1 MPTPRR
7 QAKSIKATPTEP
19 THSRTLSETLV
30 LTETTE
36 PLGATVIK
44 ADQTHPIAVQQRRD
58 ALALQKAEEGA
69 RRGARFSGG
78 HPRKRGVLWHV
89 LAEIVVSPE
98 FQNASWLPI
107 MREAARRLDG
117 TIVALNPDNSD
128 RRLYYHDSSIS
139 WRAFQAL
146 LSKVRRALKKA

>member
-1 MPTPRR
+1 MRTPRR
-7 QAKSIKATPTEP
+7 RSKSTKATPTEP
-19 THSRTLSETLV
+19 THSRTVSETLV

-98 FQNASWLPI
+98 FQDASWLPI
-107 MREAARRLDG
+107 MREAAKKLDYG
-117 TIVALNPDNSD
+117 RIAEL
-128 RRLYYHDSSIS
+128 RLYYQDSSENDRDIG
-139 WRAFQAL
+139 WKAFQVL
-146 LSKVRRALKKA
+146 LSKVRSARKNP

>member
-1 MPTPRR
+1 MRTPRR

-19 THSRTLSETLV
+19 THSRTLSETV
-30 LTETTE
+30 VRTETTE
-36 PLGATVIK
+36 SLGATVIK

-89 LAEIVVSPE
+89 LAEIVVSPK
-98 FQNASWLPI
+98 FRDASWLPI
-107 MREAARRLDG
+107 MREAAKKLEYGRIAEL
-117 TIVALNPDNSD
+117 
-128 RRLYYHDSSIS
+128 RLYYQDSSENDRDIG
-139 WRAFQAL
+139 WKAFQVL
-146 LSKVRRALKKA
+146 LSKVRSARKNP

>member
-1 MPTPRR
+1 MRTPRR
-7 QAKSIKATPTEP
+7 RSKSTKATPTEP

-36 PLGATVIK
+36 SLGATVIK

-98 FQNASWLPI
+98 FQDASWLPI
-107 MREAARRLDG
+107 MREAAKKLDYG
-117 TIVALNPDNSD
+117 RIAEL
-128 RRLYYHDSSIS
+128 RLYYQDSSENDRDIG
-139 WRAFQAL
+139 WKAFQVL
-146 LSKVRRALKKA
+146 LSKVRSARKNP

>member
-1 MPTPRR
+1 MRTPRR
-7 QAKSIKATPTEP
+7 RSKSTKATPTEP
-19 THSRTLSETLV
+19 THSRTLSETV
-30 LTETTE
+30 VRTETTE
-36 PLGATVIK
+36 SLGATVIK

-98 FQNASWLPI
+98 FQDASWLPI
-107 MREAARRLDG
+107 MREAAKKLDYG
-117 TIVALNPDNSD
+117 RIAEL
-128 RRLYYHDSSIS
+128 RLYYQDSSGNDRDIG
-139 WRAFQAL
+139 WKAFQVL
-146 LSKVRRALKKA
+146 LSKVRSARKNP